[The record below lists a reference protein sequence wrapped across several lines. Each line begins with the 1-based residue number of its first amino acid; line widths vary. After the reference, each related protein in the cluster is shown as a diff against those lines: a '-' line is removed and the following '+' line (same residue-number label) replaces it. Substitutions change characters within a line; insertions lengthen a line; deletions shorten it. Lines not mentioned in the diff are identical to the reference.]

1 MPLNYTAA
9 DVLGSS
15 ESALLLALFLPIP
28 GFVVGWIT
36 NVFRFRERTFLM
48 RMVFS
53 TPIAVAVMPVVV
65 FLAGSHPRVMWSLF
79 AAFWAVFAALM
90 GKQLWTAHRPSLP
103 REFWIAAALVLGW
116 ALLVILSLSDLQIGD
131 RIYFSTSAYDHSV
144 RSAFTAAAARA
155 IPPANP
161 FFAATPPVTLHY
173 HYFWMLICSLPV
185 HWAGLVPRHALYGGT
200 VWAGIALLSMI
211 IIGLEFF
218 TCVKERLGRCAL
230 IGCGLL
236 AVTGLDI
243 LPVLYLSHFKAPMY
257 ADPEWWNIQISSWV
271 DGLLWAPHHIMA
283 MLACLLGFLA
293 MRQPGISKLGRATG
307 IGIAG
312 LAFASAGGLSALA
325 TFTFAVSLGFWVLLS
340 AGRRWW
346 DEVALALAA
355 GAVAFVFA
363 FPYLRTVI
371 LPGIEGAG
379 EGGFLRLA
387 VREFPLAMRMLARH
401 TSLHIPPDVA
411 NFLLLP
417 LNYFFELGFFLLVA
431 VLRLRDAL
439 SKRIEVTREELAAW
453 TMVGSSFLIGSFLRS
468 TSLSSND
475 LGWRCFIQAQF
486 LFLLWAVLLLDD
498 WSKGGA
504 AAGMQ
509 HGRGIRKFARA
520 MLILGVLGTVYQVI
534 DLRVYTLL
542 YDWGTIAKPANW
554 LAEDRQLGRR
564 TFALRSVYQALTE
577 SLPRNAVVQYNPLT
591 PAYIPHLLYSGHDA
605 AIGLPGCAAGFGG
618 DPATCGR
625 RVDTIIPLFTHPSPQ
640 EASRLDEICREFG
653 ISILLVTDSD
663 PAWTE
668 PESWVWKRTPYL
680 ANQFV
685 RAFRF
690 ADPPR

>member
-1 MPLNYTAA
+1 MPHNFTAA
-9 DVLGSS
+9 DVLGSF
-15 ESALLLALFLPIP
+15 ESALLLTLFLPIP
-28 GFVVGWIT
+28 GYVVGWMT
-36 NVFRFRERTFLM
+36 NVFRFRARTFLM

-53 TPIAVAVMPVVV
+53 TPIAVAIMPVFVY
-65 FLAGSHPRVMWSLF
+65 LAGGHPRVLWLFF

-90 GKQLWTAHRPSLP
+90 GKQLWTARRPSLP
-103 REFWIAAALVLGW
+103 REFWIAAAIVLGW
-116 ALLVILSLSDLQIGD
+116 ALLAILSLADLQIGD
-131 RIYFSTSAYDHSV
+131 RLYFSVSAYDHAV

-185 HWAGLVPRHALYGGT
+185 SLAGLAPRHALYGGT
-200 VWAGIALLSMI
+200 VWAGIALLSLI
-211 IIGLEFF
+211 VIGLEFF
-218 TCVKERLGRCAL
+218 TGVKERLGRRAL

-257 ADPEWWNIQISSWV
+257 ADPEWWNIQITSWV

-283 MLACLLGFLA
+283 MLACLVGFLA
-293 MRQPGISKLGRATG
+293 LRQPGISKLGRATS

-312 LAFASAGGLSALA
+312 LAFASAGGLSTLA
-325 TFTFAVSLGFWVLLS
+325 TFAFAVSLGFWVLVS
-340 AGRRWW
+340 AIRRWW
-346 DEVALALAA
+346 DEVALILAA
-355 GAVAFVFA
+355 GALAFVFA

-371 LPGIEGAG
+371 IPGIEGAG
-379 EGGFLRLA
+379 EGGFLHLA
-387 VREFPLAMRMLARH
+387 VREFPLAMRMLVRH
-401 TSLHIPPDVA
+401 TTLNIPSDVA

-431 VLRLRDAL
+431 VLRLRDVLA
-439 SKRIEVTREELAAW
+439 KRIEVTREELAAW
-453 TMVGSSFLIGSFLRS
+453 TMIGSSFLIGSFLRS

-486 LFLLWAVLLLDD
+486 LFLLWAVLLLDA
-498 WSKGGA
+498 WSTGRA
-504 AAGMQ
+504 AADTR
-509 HGRGIRKFARA
+509 HGRGIRKVACA
-520 MLILGVLGTVYQVI
+520 MLVLGVLGTVYQVI
-534 DLRVYTLL
+534 DLRVYPPLF
-542 YDWGTIAKPANW
+542 DRGTIAKAEKW
-554 LAEDRQLGRR
+554 LDEDRQAGRR
-564 TFALRSVYQALTE
+564 TFALRSVYEALTG

-618 DPATCGR
+618 DPAICRR
-625 RVDTIIPLFTHPSPQ
+625 RVDTIVPLFIHPSP
-640 EASRLDEICREFG
+640 ADAARLDEICSEFG

-663 PAWTE
+663 PAWAQ
-668 PESWVWKRTPYL
+668 PDSWVWKRAPDL